1 MDKQPDP
8 ERLVELHEQQVLA
21 AILRG
26 HRRKPDEAV
35 LRGLPER
42 LRRPTARITA
52 LLRLAVLL
60 QRSRAPEPTPPMHLT
75 AEDRNLQIAAPR
87 RWLDAH
93 PLTRADLEQER
104 EYLKHYDIKLHVR
117 EHERLAAA

>member
-1 MDKQPDP
+1 
-8 ERLVELHEQQVLA
+8 VLS

-35 LRGLPER
+35 VRSLSER
-42 LRRPTARITA
+42 LRRPTSRVTA

-60 QRSRAPEPTPPMHLT
+60 QRSRAAEAAPLIKLV
-75 AEDRNLQIAAPR
+75 AEDRTLQISLPR

-93 PLTRADLEQER
+93 PLTRADLDQER
-104 EYLKHYDIKLHVR
+104 DYLKHYDIKLQVR
-117 EHERLAAA
+117 ESESLAAA